1 MTCVRIPNGI
11 ITFNECYRLRLDDGT
26 CVFMDWHDYLG
37 PTFWRDKM
45 GRRMIDEWYE
55 NPLIVNAL
63 DWFIARGKK
72 A

>member
-1 MTCVRIPNGI
+1 
-11 ITFNECYRLRLDDGT
+11 
-26 CVFMDWHDYLG
+26 MDWHDYLG